1 MLRGK
6 SARPVS
12 WGPDQIRQASK
23 KQNPVDVA
31 FKEKHRNYEQ
41 IQRQATTVRYSQQK
55 IVLELCFRYVL
66 FFVTVDIILFTYITF
81 NFTSIYILPQNFDS
95 DRFNN
100 LENSFKEDISLY
112 ILKEST

>member
-66 FFVTVDIILFTYITF
+66 FFVTLDIILFTYITLISPQF
-81 NFTSIYILPQNFDS
+81 IFYLKILTAMG
-95 DRFNN
+95 
-100 LENSFKEDISLY
+100 
-112 ILKEST
+112 STT